1 MNKCF
6 FFISG
11 AALKLGQILSIQDDS
26 VIAPELASVFE
37 RVRNSADY
45 MPLKQVESVLQA
57 EIGENWRDHLS
68 EFDEKPFAAASIG
81 QVHYGVLHDG
91 MTVAIK
97 VQYPGVAR
105 GIESD
110 IDNLVGLLNVW
121 NVFPQGMFIDKIVK
135 VAKHELAWEVDY
147 EREAMNSE
155 RYYDYF
161 SDYPEYVIPKVI
173 RNLSSAQVLTTELMP
188 GVPIDHC
195 FQLPYEDRH
204 MIAHSIMKLCLRELF
219 VHRFMQTDPNWSNF
233 LYIKETQQLAL
244 IDFGATRDYS
254 KEFIDNYLKVI
265 KAATDDDRD
274 LVLKLSE
281 HMGFLTGYESKSMRE
296 AHINAVMILGEVFS
310 CRGEFDFGNQSTTK
324 RIADLVPVMVSQR
337 LCPPPEEIYSL
348 HRKLSGVF
356 LMCAKL
362 NVKLSCRRMFEE
374 IYNNYEFS
382 S

>member
-1 MNKCF
+1 M
-6 FFISG
+6 
-11 AALKLGQILSIQDDS
+11 GQILSIQDDS
-26 VIAPELASVFE
+26 VIAPELAAIFE

-45 MPLKQVESVLQA
+45 MPLEQVESVFRS
-57 EIGENWRDHLS
+57 EFGEKWKELLV

-81 QVHYGVLHDG
+81 QVHYAVLNNG
-91 MTVAIK
+91 TTVAIK

-121 NVFPQGMFIDKIVK
+121 DVFPQGMFIDKIIK

-147 EREAMNSE
+147 EREAINSE

-161 SDYPEYVIPKVI
+161 SIYPEYVIPKVI
-173 RNLSSAQVLTTELMP
+173 RSLSSAQVLTTELMP
-188 GVPIDHC
+188 GVSIDQC
-195 FQLPYEDRH
+195 FELPYEDRH
-204 MIAHSIMKLCLRELF
+204 MIAYSIMKLCLRELF
-219 VHRFMQTDPNWSNF
+219 VYRFMQTDPNWSNF
-233 LYIKETQQLAL
+233 LYIKETKQIAL

-254 KEFIDNYLKVI
+254 KEFIDNYLRVI
-265 KAATDDDRD
+265 KAATDGDRD
-274 LVLKLSE
+274 LVRTLSE
-281 HMGFLTGYESKSMRE
+281 HMGFLTGYESQSMRD
-296 AHINAVMILGEVFS
+296 AHIDAVMILGEVFS
-310 CRGEFDFGNQSTTK
+310 CKGEFDFGNQSTTK
-324 RIADLVPVMVSQR
+324 RIAALVPVMVSQR

-374 IYNNYEFS
+374 VYNNYKFS
-382 S
+382 D